1 MQLIAILQL
10 GWPQTLLCS
19 YRQLYLVR
27 MKHENIVAKT
37 TIAKSPHTWF
47 LLSLSKDDDAF
58 RFVRLGSIYNFSE
71 CENQCPSLFV
81 IDIT

>member
-37 TIAKSPHTWF
+37 AITKSPSHMVF
-47 LLSLSKDDDAF
+47 VNSLQRRRCFQFCEVRFNLQPF
-58 RFVRLGSIYNFSE
+58 RM
-71 CENQCPSLFV
+71 
-81 IDIT
+81 